1 MKKRILGALLVV
13 LLAISAT
20 SFGTASVVHA
30 AETSYGIPD
39 EMKTLWHYV
48 GQSAEATDART
59 WMQGNAYNKESH
71 GSGVDTSQSTY
82 KEAYNK
88 LQNPSSETEQFL
100 AEAKICILY
109 LPNCPYSKT
118 YLPMYKQM
126 AQAVEAKVL
135 LVDMLNY
142 QTSSLLP
149 YYNALTDGSASP
161 IVLWVDR
168 DSSDNHGYSACHSVE
183 KFNEVLESAY
193 GKSSYLPDD
202 SDAYSYEQ
210 EYKNEVINQV
220 NRERI
225 EKKLLP
231 VSTYKELQDV
241 ADIRA
246 KEIIERMSHQRPD
259 NTWYYDLMNQEGI
272 IQPNYAGENLC
283 AGPAVA
289 TPLLAMTAW
298 MNSPPHRANILSENF
313 THIGVGY
320 YNNENNNQN
329 QYKDYWV
336 QLFTGLCKID
346 SISLSQQA
354 VTVVQGVPISD
365 MDLTVTLHCSHHGDT
380 TMPLIDEMCTGYDS
394 NKEGLQG
401 VTVHYGDLTK
411 VFEVTVGESKS
422 IKLTDNMV
430 SIIEDEFG
438 FTYDGTAKE
447 PSVSVMNKTGD
458 YTLVEGYSYTIEYSN
473 NIDAGTASVT
483 VTGKGNY
490 TGSIT
495 KTFEISPRDIG
506 NTTIDGIAETYE
518 YTGKEVTPKVTVTDG
533 VMKLYEGDDFTVTYA
548 DNVGAISQNT
558 TKPDIVSGNATVTI
572 TGIGNYTGT
581 TTRTFGWTMNSVHQA
596 AESLSFSI
604 GGGTY
609 TGAELFETLEDL
621 VSKGQMTQI
630 QLDARINDILA
641 RIKEKN
647 EAVGLDNVL
656 ACTLAP
662 KVNEKINSFYKYY
675 NNKKQG
681 IIATIDEPIVTTK
694 AVDTINI
701 QGVENVLTKS
711 ANVQLTVS
719 NSVEDITFDPASYDS
734 MSMVALDIDL
744 LIDGVAQDKLTAN
757 GKITS
762 VPDVTITMNLP
773 DIFEE
778 TDDLVVL
785 HYANGTDQAPEK
797 LAVLKNTD
805 GTISFVT
812 DSFSTFVITKK
823 LPQYSSTSS
832 ETEEDEMFG
841 EKTGVEAPSGIK
853 AYYTGNDIV
862 VSWETPAKVDA
873 WTVTDYKVTSS
884 NSEDMSDPTVIS
896 VGADQTETV
905 LKDVEPGTYYITV
918 STISALKDSL
928 NKEERQSGQFIV
940 VVPETTKLILNSNP
954 SGVGTLTGGGVYTAG
969 KEITISAAAVYG
981 YTFKGWDTDGDG
993 KVNTTDIETTVTIP
1007 EDTAELTCTAIFEKD
1022 EEKFTLTVT
1031 GGTVESEQTMYAM
1044 NTLVTVQADEA
1055 ETGMT
1060 FDCWK
1065 ISYPKTDEGE
1075 DKIISYNPSY
1085 SFYIKTDMELTAC
1098 YKAETDPVNKDAVI
1112 AVVNNIR
1119 ENTDTAERILY
1130 GFNWEVPEGS
1140 SNVSYGVVY
1149 SLTNT
1154 NPKIGG
1160 AGVTRKVYT
1169 STKMSGS
1176 YNYTLT
1182 LKGDAA
1188 KNVTVYMSGYLTYT
1202 KDGTSH
1208 TTYTDVYTFG
1218 PISTDQ

>member
-59 WMQGNAYNKESH
+59 WMQANAYNKKPY
-71 GSGVDTSQSTY
+71 GSGIDTSQLSY
-82 KEAYNK
+82 KNAYDK
-88 LQNPSSETEQFL
+88 LHKENLSVTEEFL
-100 AEAKICILY
+100 AETKICILY

-118 YLPMYKQM
+118 YLPMYQKM

-135 LVDMLNY
+135 LADILNY
-142 QTSSLLP
+142 QTASLLL
-149 YYNALTDGSASP
+149 YYNTLTDGAASP
-161 IVLWVDR
+161 IVLWVDK
-168 DSSDNHGYSACHSVE
+168 DGKNHGSSACHSIDTFKE
-183 KFNEVLESAY
+183 ILEDCGYDVPSDA
-193 GKSSYLPDD
+193 LPDD
-202 SDAYSYEQ
+202 SDAYSSEQ
-210 EYKNEVINQV
+210 EYKNEIINQV

-225 EKKLLP
+225 KENRLP
-231 VSTYKELQDV
+231 LSTYQNLQDV

-246 KEIIERMSHQRPD
+246 EEIVADLSHQRED
-259 NTWYYDLMNQEGI
+259 GSWYYNLMEEKGLVNLDLD
-272 IQPNYAGENLC
+272 YTGENIC
-283 AGPAVA
+283 AGSAFS
-289 TPLLAMTAW
+289 TPLAAMRGW
-298 MNSPPHRANILSENF
+298 MNSPGHRANILSENF
-313 THIGVGY
+313 THIGAGY
-320 YNNENNNQN
+320 YNNQDNNQN
-329 QYKDYWV
+329 QYKDHWV
-336 QLFTGLCKID
+336 QLFVGLCKVD

-354 VTVVQGVPISD
+354 VKVVQGVPISD
-365 MDLTVTLHCSHHGDT
+365 MDLTVTLHCSRHGDT

-422 IKLTDNMV
+422 IELTDNMV

-533 VMKLYEGDDFTVTYA
+533 VIKLYEGDDFTVTYA

-621 VSKGQMTQI
+621 VSKGQMTQV

-681 IIATIDEPIVTTK
+681 IIAKINEPIVTTK
-694 AVDTINI
+694 AVDTVSI

-711 ANVQLTVS
+711 ADVQLTVS

-773 DIFEE
+773 NIFEE

-785 HYANGTDQAPEK
+785 HYADGTNKAPEE
-797 LAVLKNTD
+797 LAVLKNGD
-805 GTISFVT
+805 RTISFVT

-823 LPQYSSTSS
+823 LPQYSS
-832 ETEEDEMFG
+832 EIEEDTSFG
-841 EKTGVEAPSGIK
+841 EKVGVEAPSGIK

-981 YTFKGWDTDGDG
+981 YTFQGWDTDGDG

-1022 EEKFTLTVT
+1022 EEEKFTLTVA
-1031 GGTVESEQTMYAM
+1031 GGTADQNQESYAM
-1044 NTLVTVQADEA
+1044 NTLVTVQANQA
-1055 ETGMT
+1055 EDGKKFSHWEDGNGNET
-1060 FDCWK
+1060 
-1065 ISYPKTDEGE
+1065 SYSE
-1075 DKIISYNPSY
+1075 SY
-1085 SFYIKTDMELTAC
+1085 SFYIKANMELTAV
-1098 YKAETDPVNKDAVI
+1098 YVEDTDVVEKKGVI
-1112 AVVNNIR
+1112 AVVNSIR
-1119 ENTDTAERILY
+1119 EKTDTAQQILY

-1154 NPKIGG
+1154 NPEIGG

-1169 STKMSGS
+1169 STKMVGC

-1182 LKGDAA
+1182 LKSATSQA
-1188 KNVTVYMSGYLTYT
+1188 STVYVKGYLTYT
-1202 KDGTSH
+1202 KAGE
-1208 TTYTDVYTFG
+1208 TTTIYTDVSQFD
-1218 PISTDQ
+1218 PISSN